1 MPAIGR
7 QLADVTLLSR
17 AEFRLPALEF
27 PLSLGDGHALA
38 STRGDQ
44 VGFELCDHRQC
55 REHELADWVGGVVNG
70 AAQVQ
75 CDLTVR

>member
-1 MPAIGR
+1 MSAISR
-7 QLADVTLLSR
+7 QLTDVTLLSGT
-17 AEFRLPALEF
+17 EFRRPAFELA
-27 PLSLGDGHALA
+27 LSLGDGHALA

-55 REHELADWVGGVVNG
+55 REHELADWVSGVVNG